1 MLIVK
6 RHDWL
11 EERIEEEKDD
21 VKTYFDKF
29 LETGDPDYKTLSE
42 QEMEHARILEKKYE
56 HHDRTE

>member
-11 EERIEEEKDD
+11 EERIEEEKEDA
-21 VKTYFDKF
+21 KTYFGKF

-42 QEMEHARILEKKYE
+42 QETEHAHILEGK
-56 HHDRTE
+56 RGQ